1 MRKFVGFLLLLAVLW
16 LLGSLFFPTGLQL
29 RESVNIFNNEKV
41 VVQQLQQLKNFGEWL
56 EKVQGRTV
64 RENTGAIYWSENN
77 RNWKAYFQSGG
88 KEGTLLLRIQ
98 NVDTKENYNAV
109 ISFQEIAEKNT
120 RVSVAITS
128 EQHTLNPLRRY
139 GYYWSKKSAIL
150 KLKEALQFVKQ
161 KCEAIH
167 FERFHLTN
175 PKIVAKNDLAF
186 CLYRNVRITDLQRN
200 KEEKIDSLLLQR
212 LARYKLLDTLKNVFF
227 QYSDWNDTMVNYS
240 ICIPLLKSPTPRQQ
254 LWLQSG
260 ECQTIKGRYYTA
272 TYTGKPQDLPL
283 AWDSLY
289 TILKNKDLKPQGFPL
304 EELLEKTDATE
315 LRKLFVRIR

>member
-41 VVQQLQQLKNFGEWL
+41 VIQQFQQLKILGEWL
-56 EKVQGRTV
+56 AKGQGRTV
-64 RENTGAIYWSENN
+64 RESTEAIYWSENN
-77 RNWKAYFQSGG
+77 GNWKASFRNRR
-88 KEGTLLLRIQ
+88 KERTLLLRVQ
-98 NVDTKENYNAV
+98 NTDTKENYNAV
-109 ISFQEIAEKNT
+109 ISFEGISEKNT
-120 RVSVAITS
+120 RVSVAVSS
-128 EQHTLNPLRRY
+128 EQYTLNPLRRY

-186 CLYRNVRITDLQRN
+186 CLSRDVKIVDLERS
-200 KEEKIDSLLLQR
+200 KEEKVDSLLLKR
-212 LARYKLLDTLKNVFF
+212 LVRYKLLDTLKNVFL
-227 QYSDWNDTMVNYS
+227 QYVDWSDSTVNYA
-240 ICIPLLKSPTPRQQ
+240 ICIPLLKSPTSVQQ
-254 LWLQSG
+254 LWLQAG
-260 ECQTIKGRYYTA
+260 ECQTIKGRYYAA
-272 TYTGKPQDLPL
+272 TYMGKPQDLAL

-289 TILKNKDLKPQGFPL
+289 TILKNKDIKLQGLPL
-304 EELLEKTDATE
+304 EELIKKTDSSE
-315 LRKLFVRIR
+315 LRKLFVRVR